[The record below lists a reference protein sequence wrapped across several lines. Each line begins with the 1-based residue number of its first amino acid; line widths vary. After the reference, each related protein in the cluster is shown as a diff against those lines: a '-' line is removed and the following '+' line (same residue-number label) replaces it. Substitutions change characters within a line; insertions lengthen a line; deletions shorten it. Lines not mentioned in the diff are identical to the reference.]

1 MALEVIDFNERI
13 VWETAKIMVETDGV
27 NPITVKM
34 LNRDYK
40 YIYTYIKKNAP
51 VEPIKVFQR
60 FPKFDVESILYDLRG
75 MYLIYFVRGE
85 VK

>member
-1 MALEVIDFNERI
+1 MMEVIDFNERI
-13 VWETAKIMVETDGV
+13 VWETAKIMIEDEG
-27 NPITVKM
+27 NPVTVK
-34 LNRDYK
+34 LLDRDYK

-51 VEPIKVFQR
+51 VEAIKVFQR
-60 FPKFDVESILYDLRG
+60 FPNFDVESILYDLRE

>member
-1 MALEVIDFNERI
+1 MVMMEVIDFNERI
-13 VWETAKIMVETDGV
+13 VWETAKILIEDEG
-27 NPITVKM
+27 NPVSVK
-34 LNRDYK
+34 LLDRDYK

-51 VEPIKVFQR
+51 VEAIKVFQR
-60 FPKFDVESILYDLRG
+60 FPKLDVESILYDLRE

>member
-1 MALEVIDFNERI
+1 MSMEVIDFNERI
-13 VWETAKIMVETDGV
+13 VWETAKILIEEEG
-27 NPITVKM
+27 NPVSVK
-34 LNRDYK
+34 LLDRDYK

-51 VEPIKVFQR
+51 VEAIKVFQR